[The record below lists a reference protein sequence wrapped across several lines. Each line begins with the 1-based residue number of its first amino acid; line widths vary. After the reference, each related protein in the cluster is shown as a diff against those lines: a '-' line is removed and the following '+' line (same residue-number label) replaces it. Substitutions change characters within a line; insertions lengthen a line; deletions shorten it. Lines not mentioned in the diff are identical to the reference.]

1 MTSSG
6 QRAAEENCGLPI
18 LHLGAKGLYDTSLL
32 IKKKVPYITNK
43 TCYTMQ
49 LLTRHLYCLQY
60 NTITDATTR
69 ITYFIMQYDFLFYLQ
84 Y

>member
-1 MTSSG
+1 
-6 QRAAEENCGLPI
+6 
-18 LHLGAKGLYDTSLL
+18 
-32 IKKKVPYITNK
+32 
-43 TCYTMQ
+43 MQ
-49 LLTRHLYCLQY
+49 LLTRYLYCLQY

>member
-1 MTSSG
+1 
-6 QRAAEENCGLPI
+6 
-18 LHLGAKGLYDTSLL
+18 
-32 IKKKVPYITNK
+32 
-43 TCYTMQ
+43 MQ